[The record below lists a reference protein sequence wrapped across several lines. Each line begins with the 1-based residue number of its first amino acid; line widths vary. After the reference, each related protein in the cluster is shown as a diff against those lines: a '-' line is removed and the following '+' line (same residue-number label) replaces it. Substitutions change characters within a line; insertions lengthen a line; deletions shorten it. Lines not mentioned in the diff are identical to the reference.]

1 MTFVQIVIVGILV
14 GALWGVLGLG
24 KQLILGK
31 LRFVNFAHANFAL
44 IGMYLMYYLWSW
56 TKTNPYVWV
65 PVVVI
70 VTGALGLLLERPVV
84 RPLVRRGER
93 AQIVATLALLTL
105 IQNIANLWM
114 GPGDK
119 DVSTSLDSS
128 GWHLIGHS
136 VFVTKN
142 EVFTFV
148 ICVVAFVLVWWIME
162 RTSFGL
168 RVRATAQARESGIYC
183 GIDVERVYG
192 RAFALTIA
200 LAGLVGALYAID
212 TPVNPNAA
220 TPLLILMFVVPILG
234 GLGSL
239 PGALLGGTIVGIL
252 QGLTTQVLPPQL
264 ENSVIYVVFL
274 IVLLTRPQGL
284 IGSRAALFRRA
295 T

>member
-1 MTFVQIVIVGILV
+1 MTYVQIVIVGILV
-14 GALWGVLGLG
+14 GTLWGVLGLG

-142 EVFTFV
+142 EVFTSV

-239 PGALLGGTIVGIL
+239 TGALLGGAIVGIL